1 MSANETSAEKSFFAN
16 NPDLAMLGRDLW
28 RKRRFVV
35 VPTLLA
41 AAAAIVFVNV
51 ATPVY
56 RSQSRLLVESK
67 ESIFLRPDAEKNALV
82 QRGEI
87 DQEALASQVQ
97 ILASPDLAH
106 RVIAE
111 IRLAE
116 LPEFDPLLRGA
127 SLPGTLLALLGLGRD
142 TLRMSA
148 EGRVLANFYDRLSV
162 YPIEKSRV
170 IEVNF
175 RSSDPELAARAV
187 NAVADGYLAI
197 QRMAKQ
203 EQTRNAGQW
212 LLAEIEKLRPL
223 VTEAEIAVENF
234 RAKSNLFV
242 GSGNSNLSQQQ
253 LTELT
258 TQLTAAR
265 ASKAELDAKS
275 QLIRNLLKSGR
286 PVDSADIVNSDLFK
300 RLIEQRVA
308 MRAQLAE
315 QSATLL
321 ERHPRILE
329 LRAQINALDRQIR
342 DELARLVRSFETDA
356 SLAESR
362 IEMLT
367 ASLDRLKNGVSALSG
382 QDVELRALERE
393 ARTQR
398 DLLESY
404 LVKYREASARDSLE
418 ATPADARVISRAGIS
433 TIPVFPKKLPI
444 TLIST
449 FAAAFVSAAFV
460 VSASLLGESGLASI
474 FLSDPAGR
482 TIPTVESVADMLLA
496 AGKSGTMVMA
506 VPSDMRTASTAIGLA
521 RRLAARGASV
531 VLVDLVFGAS
541 RFTAMAS
548 DPNAPGLAELMRNE
562 AGFGAIVTRDK
573 ASRAHIVASGKLA
586 DGQDA
591 VLSSPRLAMTL
602 DALSRSYNHMVI
614 DAGAMPDVKTITFR
628 RLAPRVV
635 LVAEHLS
642 HPATQAAS
650 MRLIASGFKDVILL
664 PASGLT
670 QESAA

>member
-1 MSANETSAEKSFFAN
+1 MTANESSAEKSFFAN

-35 VPTLLA
+35 VPTLLV

-97 ILASPDLAH
+97 ILTSPDLAH

-148 EGRVLANFYDRLSV
+148 EERVLANFYDRLSV

-212 LLAEIEKLRPL
+212 LLAEIEKLRPV

-258 TQLTAAR
+258 TQLTVAR

-275 QLIRNLLKSGR
+275 QLIRDLLKSGR

-362 IEMLT
+362 IGMLT
-367 ASLDRLKNGVSALSG
+367 ASLDRLKGGVVALSG

-404 LVKYREASARDSLE
+404 LVKYREAAARDSLE

-433 TIPVFPKKLPI
+433 TVPVFPKKLPI

-460 VSASLLGESGLASI
+460 VSGSLLGESGLTSI
-474 FLSDPAGR
+474 FSPDPAER
-482 TIPTVESVADMLLA
+482 KNPTIESVADMLLA

-506 VPSDMRTASTAIGLA
+506 VPPDMRTASTAIGLA

-541 RFTAMAS
+541 RFAAMAS

-562 AGFGAIVTRDK
+562 AGFGEIVTRDK
-573 ASRAHIVASGKLA
+573 TSRAHIVASGKLA

-591 VLSSPRLAMTL
+591 VLSSLRLAMTL

-614 DAGAMPDVKTITFR
+614 DAGAMPDVKTIAFR
-628 RLAPRVV
+628 QLAPRVV